1 MAPFGKPGG
10 EKLPD
15 LEQASNKQ
23 QRHAVLSGK
32 CTGGRLVFLIHA
44 VMTYVLTLSLIPSLS
59 LLVLLLPLAAS
70 PAGQISVVI
79 PHYIRTANTHRVV
92 SALVHMFIV
101 GQVLVACGHPSY
113 PYASTHP
120 KVQVLDDTE
129 GNTKLYTM
137 RRFQA
142 ALQAEH
148 DMILHLDDDIIPT
161 NPSPGGWC
169 CHPMRSCCSCTGGC
183 GLVG

>member
-1 MAPFGKPGG
+1 MP
-10 EKLPD
+10 
-15 LEQASNKQ
+15 
-23 QRHAVLSGK
+23 
-32 CTGGRLVFLIHA
+32 
-44 VMTYVLTLSLIPSLS
+44 LTLPLIPSLS
-59 LLVLLLPLAAS
+59 LLVLLLPVAAS
-70 PAGQISVVI
+70 PAGNTAGQISVVI

-92 SALVHMFIV
+92 SALVHMPIV

-142 ALQAEH
+142 ALQAKH

-161 NPSPGGWC
+161 VSSLEMMASELAKDPGAALRLNVDKAERVLPW
-169 CHPMRSCCSCTGGC
+169 
-183 GLVG
+183 VQ